1 MLDAW
6 HLSELAKT
14 SSCVRC
20 IYALVACIYNRLTV
34 WMVRTLHSTTA
45 VLLIIGVTLAAS
57 DVSRLLCEYQC
68 AEPTV
73 HKHDDSEA
81 SNPSGAAVVTE
92 HQHHEGNGSSGDKGL
107 NHVTAST
114 SHHSDCGAIDSLT
127 VANPQQVNTLPA
139 QASGATASTTGQYIG
154 LADSL
159 IADTHPL
166 GSSSHSP
173 PGTPVEPFTTLRI

>member
-1 MLDAW
+1 VLDAW

-20 IYALVACIYNRLTV
+20 IYALVACIYNRLPLR
-34 WMVRTLHSTTA
+34 MGRTLHSTTA

-68 AEPTV
+68 AEPT
-73 HKHDDSEA
+73 EA

-92 HQHHEGNGSSGDKGL
+92 HQHHEDSNGSSGDKGL